1 MDYREEAFRRKFNNA
16 AHHLNVSADQIVSLK
31 FRENVG
37 SYGDYRDL
45 LDTLE
50 HEAGIHYSEVDG
62 DLQGRGYIVGLEKA
76 KLLLV
81 EHETGLEVL
90 YIAGSIASLFGLIP
104 LVLQGW
110 AAIRGRFPG
119 RHAQMDGPVEIRRI
133 DNAGRLQEE
142 HLRSQQLSA
151 SLLHIGTFAPT
162 VSMAAA
168 LMEEETRNLSRQI
181 EKLSSRIEALEKKAQ
196 RGQAVTA
203 PRAPKPRTDRPKS
216 KGSPKKTRKKS

>member
-119 RHAQMDGPVEIRRI
+119 RHAKMDGPVEIRRI

-142 HLRSQQLSA
+142 HLHSQQLSA
-151 SLLHIGTFAPT
+151 SILHIGTFAPT
-162 VSMAAA
+162 VSMAAT
-168 LMEEETRNLSRQI
+168 LMEIEIKHLVRQI
-181 EKLSSRIEALEKKAQ
+181 EELRHRIDAIEKNTQSKQAATGPKSSKSK
-196 RGQAVTA
+196 
-203 PRAPKPRTDRPKS
+203 TDRSKS
-216 KGSPKKTRKKS
+216 KTSPKKARKSS

>member
-1 MDYREEAFRRKFNNA
+1 MDHREESFQRKFSSA
-16 AHHLNVSADQIVSLK
+16 AQHLNVSRDRIVSLK

-37 SYGDYRDL
+37 SYNDYREL
-45 LDTLE
+45 LDTLQ
-50 HEAGIHYSEVDG
+50 HEAGVHYSEVDG
-62 DLQGRGYIVGLEKA
+62 DLQGRGYIVGLEKV

-104 LVLQGW
+104 LILQGW

-119 RHAQMDGPVEIRRI
+119 RRPHMDGPVEIRRI

-142 HLRSQQLSA
+142 HLHSHQQSA

-162 VSMAAA
+162 VSLAAT
-168 LMEEETRNLSRQI
+168 LMEDETRNLNRQI

-196 RGQAVTA
+196 RRQAATA
-203 PRAPKPRTDRPKS
+203 PKSSESKTDRSKS
-216 KGSPKKTRKKS
+216 KPSRKKARKRP